1 MARGEPWT
9 EQEISLLEEMAESGM
24 NPQQIYDSGKLPG
37 RTLHSI
43 VKQFY
48 GSISIVKPSAK
59 VITIEP
65 AQNALTMEKVVKLFS
80 TTFEQIYGLSVVE
93 QNFYCKFI

>member
-48 GSISIVKPSAK
+48 GNISIVKQTAK
-59 VITIEP
+59 VITIEL
-65 AQNALTMEKVVKLFS
+65 AQNPLSMERVIRLFS
-80 TTFEQIYGLSVVE
+80 TASEQICGLSVVE
-93 QNFYCKFI
+93 QNFHCKFI